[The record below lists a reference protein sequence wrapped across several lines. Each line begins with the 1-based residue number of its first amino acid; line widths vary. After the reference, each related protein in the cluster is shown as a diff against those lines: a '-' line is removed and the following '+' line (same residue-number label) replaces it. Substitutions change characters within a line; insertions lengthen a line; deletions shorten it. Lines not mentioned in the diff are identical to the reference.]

1 MFKLGKDAIVKFLKE
16 DLPVIGVDAI
26 IGGVKLAREMGDKA
40 ARLIADGTIPAPGF
54 VIDKAREKI
63 EAHEDFYRVA
73 EPEHGWDKC
82 GASDP
87 SEKDEEKKPAK
98 ASARTAAR
106 RKARRARRAADSPGA
121 ARPKRK
127 PGSPRVKKEPPPEE
141 PAV

>member
-54 VIDKAREKI
+54 ILDKAREKL
-63 EAHEDFYRVA
+63 EAQEDFYRVA

-82 GASDP
+82 GLPGRPEA
-87 SEKDEEKKPAK
+87 EEKAKIPPRQGQEGIPARRAGRVTALVSH
-98 ASARTAAR
+98 ASARLR
-106 RKARRARRAADSPGA
+106 
-121 ARPKRK
+121 
-127 PGSPRVKKEPPPEE
+127 
-141 PAV
+141 

>member
-54 VIDKAREKI
+54 ILDKAREKL
-63 EAHEDFYRVA
+63 EAQEDFYRVA

-82 GASDP
+82 KAP
-87 SEKDEEKKPAK
+87 EEEEEKKPA
-98 ASARTAAR
+98 AAAARTAAR
-106 RKARRARRAADSPGA
+106 RKARRARRAADSPDA
-121 ARPKRK
+121 PKPKRK
-127 PGSPRVKKEPPPEE
+127 QRSPRVKVKKESPPEE

>member
-26 IGGVKLAREMGDKA
+26 IGGVKLAREMSDKA

-54 VIDKAREKI
+54 ILDKAREKL
-63 EAHEDFYRVA
+63 EAQEDFYRVA

-82 GASDP
+82 EAP
-87 SEKDEEKKPAK
+87 EKGDAKRPAE
-98 ASARTAAR
+98 ASAGNAAR
-106 RKARRARRAADSPGA
+106 RKARRARRAANAPVASK
-121 ARPKRK
+121 PKRK

>member
-26 IGGVKLAREMGDKA
+26 IGGVKLAREMSDKA

-54 VIDKAREKI
+54 VIDKAREKL
-63 EAHEDFYRVA
+63 ESQEDFYRVA

-87 SEKDEEKKPAK
+87 SEKDEKKKPAG
-98 ASARTAAR
+98 ASARTAAK
-106 RKARRARRAADSPGA
+106 RKAGRARRAADAPVA
-121 ARPKRK
+121 PKPKRK
-127 PGSPRVKKEPPPEE
+127 ARSPRVRKEPPPEE